1 MKKSIFIL
9 SAIFA
14 IFLSSCKKE
23 TSDSKPNI
31 VGFWK
36 GQYSDKFGSS
46 PNINYVFFNFGSD
59 GSMVEY
65 FGVDTITTSL
75 KTQQTYTIT
84 NDTIVEWE
92 SDYGGTG
99 STYAYRLVIRNLT
112 TLVGSRGDYPNN
124 NDTKLFLTK
133 Q

>member
-1 MKKSIFIL
+1 MKKLIFIL

-14 IFLSSCKKE
+14 ILLSSCKKE

-36 GQYSDKFGSS
+36 GQYSDQFGTT
-46 PNINYVFFNFGSD
+46 PNRNYVFFKFSSD
-59 GSMVEY
+59 GSMIEY

-75 KTQQTYTIT
+75 TTQQTYTVT

-92 SDYGGTG
+92 SDYTGTG